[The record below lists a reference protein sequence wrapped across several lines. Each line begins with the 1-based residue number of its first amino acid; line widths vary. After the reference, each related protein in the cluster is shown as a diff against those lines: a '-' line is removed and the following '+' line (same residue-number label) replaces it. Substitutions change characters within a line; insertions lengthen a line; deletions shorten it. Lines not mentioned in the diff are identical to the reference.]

1 MTPPSKPL
9 QSAEIIA
16 VGSELLGSTR
26 VDTNSLFLA
35 ERLANLGIALR
46 AKGVVGDRR
55 GDLATFVRLAVE
67 RVDLLILTGG
77 LGPTDDDLTRD
88 VVAEVLGLPM
98 EEDPAIV
105 AGIEARF
112 ARRGLKMPAINR
124 RQAMVPRGATVL
136 DNPNGS
142 APGLLIQVGDRVVLL
157 LPGPPRELK
166 PMFEGV
172 SAAFLSERVDR
183 ERFYRA
189 TIFIAGRSES
199 HVEEAI
205 QPIYGPLATASP
217 PIETTILA
225 APGQIEV
232 HLTARSDD
240 AAVAEAALG
249 SARDRIAAA
258 IGLDAFSIDGR
269 SLEEIVGDLLR
280 ASTSTISVAESCT
293 GGLLLSRLTD
303 VPGSS
308 DYVLGGVVAYSNEAK
323 TAFADVPTA
332 MLVEHGAVSEP
343 VASALAEGIRR
354 RMGATIGVGVT
365 GIAGP
370 GGGTPRKPV
379 GTVCLAV
386 AGPEETVVRTSQFT
400 GSRTM
405 IKHYASQT
413 ALDMVRRMVLR
424 HEAVRRN

>member
-1 MTPPSKPL
+1 MTSSKPL
-9 QSAEIIA
+9 RTAEILA
-16 VGSELLGSTR
+16 VGSELLGSAR
-26 VDTNSLFLA
+26 LDTNSLFLA
-35 ERLANLGIALR
+35 EKLAALGIGLR
-46 AKGVVGDRR
+46 AKSVVGDRR
-55 GDLATFVRLAVE
+55 SDLAMFVRLALE
-67 RVDLLILTGG
+67 RADLVILTGG

-88 VVAEVLGLPM
+88 VVADVLELPM

-142 APGLLIQVGDRVVLL
+142 APGLLIEVGDRVVLL
-157 LPGPPRELK
+157 LPGPPREMK
-166 PMFEGV
+166 PMFERVAGG
-172 SAAFLSERVDR
+172 FLDARAST

-189 TIFIAGRSES
+189 TIFVAGRSES

-205 QPIYGPLATASP
+205 QPIYAPLATAVP

-232 HLTARSDD
+232 HLTALSDD
-240 AAVAEAALG
+240 AADAERALR
-249 SARDRIAAA
+249 SARDRIVAA
-258 IGLDAFSIDGR
+258 IGDDAFSIDGR
-269 SLEEIVGDLLR
+269 SMEEIVGELLR
-280 ASTSTISVAESCT
+280 ASASTIAVAESCS

-308 DYVLGGVVAYSNEAK
+308 EYVLGGVVAYSNETK
-323 TAFADVPTA
+323 TAFADVPPEMIA
-332 MLVEHGAVSEP
+332 EHGAVSEP
-343 VASALAEGIRR
+343 VASALAQGIRR
-354 RMGATIGVGVT
+354 RLSAAIGVGVT
-365 GIAGP
+365 GVAGP

-379 GTVCLAV
+379 GMVSLAV
-386 AGPEETVVRTSQFT
+386 AGPEETIVRTAQFT

-405 IKHYASQT
+405 VKHYASQT

-424 HEAVRRN
+424 NAAVRRD

>member
-172 SAAFLSERVDR
+172 SAAFLSERGDR

-189 TIFIAGRSES
+189 TILIAGRSES

-258 IGLDAFSIDGR
+258 IGPDAFSIDGR

-280 ASTSTISVAESCT
+280 ASTSTISVAESCS

-323 TAFADVPTA
+323 TALADVPTA

-379 GTVCLAV
+379 GMVCLAV
-386 AGPEETVVRTSQFT
+386 AGPEETAVRTSQFT

>member
-1 MTPPSKPL
+1 
-9 QSAEIIA
+9 
-16 VGSELLGSTR
+16 

-55 GDLATFVRLAVE
+55 GDLATFVRLALE

-98 EEDPAIV
+98 EEDSAIV

-172 SAAFLSERVDR
+172 SAAFLSGRVDR

-280 ASTSTISVAESCT
+280 ASTSTISVAESCS

-379 GTVCLAV
+379 GMVCLAV
-386 AGPEETVVRTSQFT
+386 AGAEETAVRTSQFT

-413 ALDMVRRMVLR
+413 ALDMVRRMVFR
-424 HEAVRRN
+424 HAAVRRN

>member
-172 SAAFLSERVDR
+172 SAAFLSGRVDR

-258 IGLDAFSIDGR
+258 IGPDAFSIDGR

-379 GTVCLAV
+379 GMVCLAV
-386 AGPEETVVRTSQFT
+386 TGPEETVVRTSQFT